1 LWSSKEQKMSEWFYL
16 AQLWVAVAAGMFSVT
31 LGAMK
36 KLPSLWSIGSL
47 ALVLLGLIGQFVV
60 SIAVV
65 SGGASAALD
74 TVEYFAYLL
83 VAIMVPVG
91 AGFWGLVERNRWSTM
106 ILGVAA
112 LTVAVMLVRM
122 HQIWTGSY

>member
-1 LWSSKEQKMSEWFYL
+1 MIEWFYL
-16 AQLWVAVAAGMFSVT
+16 AQLWFAVAAGIFSIT
-31 LGAMK
+31 LGAIK

-47 ALVLLGLIGQFVV
+47 AAVLLGLIGQLVI
-60 SIAVV
+60 SIVAVV
-65 SGGASAALD
+65 GGENAAVD

-83 VAIMVPVG
+83 VAIMVPIG

-106 ILGVAA
+106 ILGFAA

>member
-1 LWSSKEQKMSEWFYL
+1 MTDWLYL
-16 AQLWVAVAAGMFSVT
+16 AQLWFAVTAGVFSVT
-31 LGAMK
+31 LGALK

-47 ALVLLGLIGQFVV
+47 AIVLLGLIGQLGY

-65 SGGASAALD
+65 TGGAIATVD
-74 TVEYFAYLL
+74 TVEFFSYLL
-83 VAIMVPVG
+83 VAIMVPIG

-106 ILGVAA
+106 ILGFAA

-122 HQIWTGSY
+122 NQIWTGTY

>member
-1 LWSSKEQKMSEWFYL
+1 MIEWFYL
-16 AQLWVAVAAGMFSVT
+16 AQLWVAVAAGIFSVT

-47 ALVLLGLIGQFVV
+47 AVVLLGLIGQLIVSIFVV
-60 SIAVV
+60 T
-65 SGGASAALD
+65 GGATVALD

-106 ILGVAA
+106 ILGVAS

-122 HQIWTGSY
+122 HQIWTGSYLLREKGF